1 MAAPGGAAL
10 SMVLVCVGAC
20 HAVGALIPGRAAL
33 PGSMRFPPQT
43 RQPACLDFSRCT
55 SGASNV
61 ALLGGRDVTP
71 SGAVCA

>member
-20 HAVGALIPGRAAL
+20 HAVGALIPGRAL
-33 PGSMRFPPQT
+33 PDSMRFPPQT
-43 RQPACLDFSRCT
+43 HQPACLGFSRRT
-55 SGASNV
+55 AGVSDV